1 MTILLAGKYW
11 IGDPCY
17 VLGHDHPELNFKW
30 DEFCDYCFED
40 DSTGRSNEGIID
52 HQGIVFAHYRTA
64 YGDGRYYDQY
74 GNSYGVDAGMIGCI
88 PYDKVSSIGD
98 VELNRLGH
106 IHTFS
111 CDFETSYHNGKIGFG
126 KIIIPT
132 GDSNEYEDEE

>member
-40 DSTGRSNEGIID
+40 DSPGRSNEGIID
-52 HQGIVFAHYRTA
+52 HQGIIFAHYGTA
-64 YGDGRYYDQY
+64 CGDGQYYDQY
-74 GNSYGVDAGMIGCI
+74 GNGYGVDAGMIGCI
-88 PYDKVSSIGD
+88 PYDKISSIGD
-98 VELNRLGH
+98 AELNRLGH

-111 CDFETSYHNGKIGFG
+111 YDFETSYHNGTIGFG